1 MHYLHMRH
9 HEEQMR
15 RDAEFEALREAR
27 LLTVQSQHERKLA
40 AIQQRI
46 ETARS
51 RGRGPRSIDLFE
63 RQARLAQEKYD
74 ALRKH
79 IESAK
84 QPEIRLQPLAAC
96 VVQIQG

>member
-1 MHYLHMRH
+1 M
-9 HEEQMR
+9 
-15 RDAEFEALREAR
+15 
-27 LLTVQSQHERKLA
+27 
-40 AIQQRI
+40 
-46 ETARS
+46 
-51 RGRGPRSIDLFE
+51 FE